1 MRMNMGAVEGF
12 AEGLDGDVLRPGE
25 TGFEEARTLW
35 NAMIDKKP
43 ALIVRCRT
51 TSDVVRAVNFARDG
65 ALPLAVRGGGHN
77 VSGLALCDDG
87 LVIDLSP
94 MKGIRVDSERR
105 AATAQAG
112 TTWGEFDR
120 ATQAFRLATTG
131 GVIPATGIAGL
142 TLGGGFGWLMR
153 KHGLA
158 CDNLLAAETVTAD
171 GRVLRANAEENP
183 DLFWGLRGGGGNFG
197 VVTSFQFRLHPV
209 SEILG
214 GAIVHPLNR
223 ARAALRFYRK
233 FTEGAPDELT
243 TFAGLSSTP
252 DGTPVAIILPAYFGP
267 ADEGERILR
276 PLREFGPP
284 LIDDVDRIWYEDL
297 QKMLEPSY
305 PAGLRN
311 YWKSSFLTDLNAE
324 AIDTIAEHFAAVP
337 STRTSVLLEHFG
349 GAIARI
355 GRDETA
361 FDHRDA
367 EFNFTI
373 TSIWAE
379 PAEDEANV
387 RWTRELWQAMQAF
400 SAGRVYVNYLGEEP
414 ERVREAYGS
423 KYDRLVALKRKY
435 DPSNLFRYN
444 QNIRPDA

>member
-337 STRTSVLLEHFG
+337 STRTAVLLEHFG

>member
-1 MRMNMGAVEGF
+1 MNMGAVEGF

-337 STRTSVLLEHFG
+337 STRTAVLLEHFG